1 MRYLS
6 LGGTRTADRPHIR
19 DSLVRGWGGGAGK
32 PAHVAHARRSA
43 HAQGCAP
50 SCRPLCGVCDGVC
63 VRSCEGCVLTAR
75 FFLPGETQQVG
86 PQICPAWSLSV
97 RACEGEPA
105 GFGRVRRC
113 DLWPLRRKVL
123 EVVVL
128 LATGVTATI
137 ALVLVAGKGGRWA
150 VEVRG
155 VR

>member
-1 MRYLS
+1 MEAPELQTDHTS
-6 LGGTRTADRPHIR
+6 GTPWSVGGR
-19 DSLVRGWGGGAGK
+19 GK
-32 PAHVAHARRSA
+32 PTQPTRDAVRMPRAARLPV
-43 HAQGCAP
+43 GPCA
-50 SCRPLCGVCDGVC
+50 VC
-63 VRSCEGCVLTAR
+63 VRSCKGCGLTSR
-75 FFLPGETQQVG
+75 FFLPGETHQVG

-113 DLWPLRRKVL
+113 DLWPLRRKAL

-128 LATGVTATI
+128 LPTGVTATI

-155 VR
+155 FR